1 MAVNSCDDYS
11 QFTNTDIDF
20 WVMRMLF
27 ICCRVNVGTG
37 PSEER
42 VLITGLH
49 AVADIYCECCK
60 TPLGWKYV
68 SSVGVRLVN
77 EQHYKQE
84 QKQERNQF
92 CRPLNNA
99 LTQQCTQ
106 N

>member
-1 MAVNSCDDYS
+1 
-11 QFTNTDIDF
+11 
-20 WVMRMLF
+20 MLF

-92 CRPLNNA
+92 CRPLNDA
-99 LTQQCTQ
+99 LTQQYINFVCTVELMHRSRAQ
-106 N
+106 SVL